1 MEKISIL
8 GKDFAVTTKKMH
20 CVNAA
25 FFSVQGWSDTRIYS
39 LSFSDSEA
47 LTMTFDQLAADANQL
62 ANGTSMRGSN
72 PAHVPVVDT
81 NIRNAVLAK
90 LGKTL
95 GDWETAKAASDTTF
109 FDNYDKLLLSLYLN
123 KDFDVCK
130 VSLNVATLT
139 DGKFTTYKPMIDG
152 SEITTATSRDVFDF
166 ENAIEKSTLA
176 AVADILQNLEEEEDE
191 EE

>member
-1 MEKISIL
+1 MEKLTIL
-8 GKDFAVTTKKMH
+8 GKDFAVTKKKMH

-47 LTMTFDQLAADANQL
+47 LTMSFDQLASNTEQL

-72 PAHVPVVDT
+72 PAHVPIVDT

-95 GDWETAKAASDTTF
+95 ADWETAKATTDNTF
-109 FDNYDKLLLSLYLN
+109 FETYDKLLLSLYLN

-152 SEITTATSRDVFDF
+152 NETTTATSRDVYDF
-166 ENAIEKSTLA
+166 ENAIEKSALS
-176 AVADILQNLEEEEDE
+176 AVADILQNLEEDDE
-191 EE
+191 EEE